1 MFQEDITEADNQE
14 GNLQPFLI
22 SFKDL
27 LLEDNLDSFRADTK
41 VEAYQHYIHQ
51 DRQLENFS
59 QDKQFDG
66 LQLLRLLLSLYFLF

>member
-1 MFQEDITEADNQE
+1 MFQEDITEADIQE

-41 VEAYQHYIHQ
+41 VEAY
-51 DRQLENFS
+51 
-59 QDKQFDG
+59 
-66 LQLLRLLLSLYFLF
+66 